1 MSTASHI
8 SSTFKNASIYA
19 AASIMSKAV
28 GFIMIPIYAHQ
39 LGTEGYGIIGM
50 IEVVT
55 SVLGIFVSYG
65 VSSAVNR
72 FFFER
77 KTYEDR
83 NVLIS
88 TSIIAMIVIT
98 GVICTPGLVFNSQIA
113 DLAFGVEGSGFY
125 ITLAIFAFMAESGAI
140 IGQQYLLIL
149 QRSVLI
155 SVLSVFR
162 LIIALSL
169 NIYLIVF
176 LKMGVLGVLYSSLV
190 TSLIFFIFFNAY
202 TLIRTGIHFN
212 TSDAKEIIH
221 FSLPLVPGYIAM
233 FIRSNADRI
242 LLRSCMGIA
251 EIGIY
256 SMVMK
261 FSLLIG
267 LFVQEPFMKTWVPKR
282 MEICDS
288 IDGPETISKIVTL
301 HLTMMIFV
309 GLLLSLE
316 IPLLI
321 KILTPREFWVPAV
334 VGFFAVFSR
343 IAFNTYYHF
352 VFGLLYGKKT
362 LIISMIQ
369 IAAAILSV
377 PLYYVFIKSYGILGG
392 FVAALIVFLGQCT
405 LSYYLAQPYYRV
417 PYEWKK
423 ILTAIAVAVLL
434 FMVINPIN
442 FEQSILAVFIKTHV
456 APVLNKILVWFNLD
470 AFRDGKLINI
480 VNQKLETIIEGSL
493 KGILGI
499 LYLIIMVACNI
510 LPREQFQKI
519 ISKFRIKTMIVVNGL
534 IQK

>member
-1 MSTASHI
+1 MATTSHI

-19 AASIMSKAV
+19 AASILGKIV
-28 GFIMIPIYAHQ
+28 GFVMIPLYAHL

-77 KTYEDR
+77 KTDKDR

-88 TSIIAMIVIT
+88 TSVIAMILLTVI
-98 GVICTPGLVFNSQIA
+98 VCIPGLVFNQFIA
-113 DLAFGVEGSGFY
+113 DMAFGKGGSGYF
-125 ITLAIFAFMAESGAI
+125 IVLAIYAFMAESCAI

-149 QRSVLI
+149 QRSVLVSALAI
-155 SVLSVFR
+155 LR
-162 LIIALSL
+162 LVIAVSL
-169 NIYLIVF
+169 NIYLILF

-190 TSLIFFIFFNAY
+190 TSIIFFVFFNAY
-202 TLIRTGIHFN
+202 TLIRTGLHFN
-212 TSDAKEIIH
+212 KNDAKEILR
-221 FSLPLVPGYIAM
+221 FSLPLLPGYVAM

-242 LLRSCMGIA
+242 ILRSCLGLA

-267 LFVQEPFMKTWVPKR
+267 LFVHEPFMKTWIPKR

-288 IDGPETISKIVTL
+288 NDGPETISKVVTL
-301 HLTMMIFV
+301 HLTIMLFI

-321 KILTPREFWVPAV
+321 KVMTPADFWVPAI
-334 VGFFAVFSR
+334 VGFFAVFAR

-362 LIISMIQ
+362 YIISIIQ
-369 IAAAILSV
+369 ITSALLSI
-377 PLYYVFIKSYGILGG
+377 PLYYQFIKWQGILGG
-392 FVAALIVFLGQCT
+392 FTAAFVVFMIQCIM
-405 LSYYLAQPYYRV
+405 SYYLSQPYYKV

-423 ILTAIAVAVLL
+423 LLTAIVVAVCLFLL
-434 FMVINPIN
+434 IDPIN
-442 FEQSILAVFIKTHV
+442 MDQTNFGFARTHV
-456 APVLNKILVWFNLD
+456 APVLNKIIVWFNLD
-470 AFRDGKLINI
+470 AFKDGKLMLIM
-480 VNQKLETIIEGSL
+480 NQKLETILEGLL
-493 KGILGI
+493 KGILG
-499 LYLIIMVACNI
+499 LSYFFLMVAFNI
-510 LPREQFQKI
+510 LPRQQFQKI
-519 ISKFRIKTMIVVNGL
+519 IGKFRSKSMMAINGAGR
-534 IQK
+534 K